1 MTYLSKR
8 LLASALHLVAI
19 SAATFALTSLAPG
32 DAFSESRFDPQMPRE
47 TVERMRAQ
55 WTLDRPWPQRYA
67 TWLGGL
73 VTQADAGTSFTY
85 GLPVTALIAPRL
97 HKTLAIVAPA
107 WILSWILGLAL
118 AALAVRLRIWRWLEG
133 LAAALQT
140 IPEVITASLWT
151 WILLVYWRVNPDNA
165 VLTVAPVILGLLPA
179 VFLHSA
185 GALQSAR
192 NSRFAQLAAQQRFD
206 PTLLWRGH
214 LLPAIANPLIS
225 LLGPTLVAAFG
236 SALVVEAVT
245 GWPGLGTLFLE
256 AFKSRDYPITQA
268 VLLFLGAV
276 LTAVNLLADL
286 LLYRTDPRI
295 RVQ

>member
-1 MTYLSKR
+1 VTYLSKR

-19 SAATFALTSLAPG
+19 SAAAFALTSLAPG

-47 TVERMRAQ
+47 TVERIRAQ

-67 TWLGGL
+67 TWLSGL
-73 VTQADAGTSFTY
+73 VTRADAGTSFTY
-85 GLPVTALIAPRL
+85 GLPVTTLIAPRL

-151 WILLVYWRVNPDNA
+151 WILLVYWRVSPDSPT
-165 VLTVAPVILGLLPA
+165 LTVAPVILGLLPV

-192 NSRFAQLAAQQRFD
+192 NSRFAQLATPRFD

-214 LLPAIANPLIS
+214 LLPSIANPLIS

-236 SALVVEAVT
+236 SSLVVEAVT

-268 VLLFLGAV
+268 VLLFLGAA
-276 LTAVNLLADL
+276 LTFVNLLADL

>member
-19 SAATFALTSLAPG
+19 SAATFALTSIAPG

-67 TWLGGL
+67 TWLSGL

-85 GLPVTALIAPRL
+85 GLPVTTLIAPRL
-97 HKTLAIVAPA
+97 QKTLAIVAPA
-107 WILSWILGLAL
+107 WILSWILGLVL
-118 AALAVRLRIWRWLEG
+118 ATLAVRLRIWRWLEG

-151 WILLVYWRVNPDNA
+151 WILLVYWRVHPDNPA
-165 VLTVAPVILGLLPA
+165 LTAAPVILGLFPA

-185 GALQSAR
+185 GALQSAL
-192 NSRFAQLAAQQRFD
+192 NSRFVQLAGPRFD
-206 PTLLWRGH
+206 PALLWRGH
-214 LLPAIANPLIS
+214 LLPSIANPLIS

-268 VLLFLGAV
+268 VLLFLGAA
-276 LTAVNLLADL
+276 LTVVNLIADL

-295 RVQ
+295 RLQ